1 MAAYSSQR
9 PSSATS
15 TSSTSLSKIIP
26 SLLTAVEEETD
37 HVQDAFQANICLG
50 WLHFVLDEPGL
61 AVARLPKNIAAAIS
75 SLSSGENKLS
85 GWTQVCFI
93 KGAYLKGMICKCFH
107 LCKIVSSQLTV
118 ARFFPR
124 EDSFYGG
131 SSRTRSCAG
140 TALTHLR
147 NLPLWPQSERF
158 GKILPS
164 SRR

>member
-1 MAAYSSQR
+1 MYESLALYHDGLLSLSFLGLSLAARSEAQVAAYSSQR

-37 HVQDAFQANICLG
+37 HVQDAFQANTCLG

-61 AVARLPKNIAAAIS
+61 AVARLPKNFAGTIS

-93 KGAYLKGMICKCFH
+93 KGVYLKGMICKCFYC
-107 LCKIVSSQLTV
+107 CKN
-118 ARFFPR
+118 
-124 EDSFYGG
+124 
-131 SSRTRSCAG
+131 C
-140 TALTHLR
+140 
-147 NLPLWPQSERF
+147 
-158 GKILPS
+158 
-164 SRR
+164 